1 MDTATHVL
9 LHQLYQSLTLAS
21 RSVAEHYLDEDTL
34 GRVLCELNDIDAALG
49 DALHAPGVRPEHLR
63 QLLCDL
69 ESRLASLMSSLDQ
82 PERPYLKPMVTNH
95 EVYDSL
101 GA

>member
-34 GRVLCELNDIDAALG
+34 A
-49 DALHAPGVRPEHLR
+49 
-63 QLLCDL
+63 
-69 ESRLASLMSSLDQ
+69 
-82 PERPYLKPMVTNH
+82 
-95 EVYDSL
+95 
-101 GA
+101 